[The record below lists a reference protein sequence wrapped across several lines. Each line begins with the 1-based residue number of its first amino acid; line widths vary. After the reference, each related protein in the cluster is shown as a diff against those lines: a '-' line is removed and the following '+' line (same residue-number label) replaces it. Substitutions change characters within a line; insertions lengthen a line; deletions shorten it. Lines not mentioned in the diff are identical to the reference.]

1 MMDENRT
8 DEVTKDMD
16 YANEL
21 MTDHER
27 EKAERIRR
35 AEIEN
40 KISRL
45 KNEQNNCIDNMN
57 YLKHL
62 RGKMED
68 SRWELK
74 TLLEQSFRHDYLG
87 EIVVPDIFE
96 GVGAGKIKNRF
107 EESRDR
113 MYEYTE
119 NLSGIIYSME
129 QQIARLQR
137 HIGSLDAEIES
148 LSMML

>member
-1 MMDENRT
+1 
-8 DEVTKDMD
+8 
-16 YANEL
+16 
-21 MTDHER
+21 
-27 EKAERIRR
+27 
-35 AEIEN
+35 
-40 KISRL
+40 
-45 KNEQNNCIDNMN
+45 
-57 YLKHL
+57 
-62 RGKMED
+62 MED

-74 TLLEQSFRHDYLG
+74 TLLEQSLRHDYLG

-107 EESRDR
+107 EEPRDR